1 MKPILPFS
9 ALILATAAL
18 THGQNSPA
26 PAPAPDAPPADM
38 ALPEGTVVPETGA
51 AAVNDDLLGGANSL
65 LSKLAGDVNVSS
77 TGGAEVVDFQ
87 KGIFR
92 YKGGV
97 NIKYHGVEILGDGAE
112 FNRATGDISVRG
124 DVSIFREGILYKGSA
139 AVYNIKTDSISS
151 DNLRSSIVTGDKEIY
166 FQTQE
171 LASDI
176 GNEAAPSL
184 IETSGSMLTTHD
196 SSHPN
201 WQVQAKKLD
210 IYPDDRIVF
219 KNVTFYA
226 GGTPVFWLPYLS
238 QPMDDELGY
247 SFSPGYDSVWGG
259 YLLNRYGT
267 LLGDDS
273 HTLATYHLD
282 LRSERGVAAGVDFQS
297 LRYRGD
303 SNFGKLKLY
312 YANDLDPSLSRNSK
326 ERLSPPD
333 TNRYRVS
340 LQHRFY
346 LRGYDDSVAVDEAT
360 GHKTKTRSNSPVDDT
375 LYVDA
380 DLNLLS
386 DEYFLEDFYPAE
398 FRLDP
403 QPDNVV
409 NLAKTNDHWTAS
421 LIGRFRINDFYEA
434 DTRLPELA
442 FDVVRTPMFGSN
454 FFYEGTNSFGIVDQ
468 KVPEQFANA
477 QNARVQALNDSLAA
491 YDAGDSLGTLSAD
504 FDPIETRN
512 LLDQLNFGLAER
524 GFTRFDT
531 YHQVSYPT
539 TLGPVSLVPR
549 GGVRFTSYN
558 DVSGI
563 VTDNANRAI
572 VHGGIDASMKFA
584 KDYDGVASRALGLDG
599 LRHIVQPYIR
609 YSIVQGDELDPLFPS
624 IDRLTQSTR
633 PRAIDLN
640 RYPAIDT
647 IDNWNLARLGVFN
660 RWHTK
665 RDDAT
670 HEWLAMNTYIDA
682 YAEDPE
688 FDRNFSN
695 LYWETAWS
703 PLPWLRLGLETQFD
717 LLGEESGFNEIN
729 STATWMP
736 TRNFEFSVGNRYLT
750 SHPFLPNSNQVDFQV
765 FYRMADEWGISAY
778 QRWELDDS
786 TLETQQY
793 SIHRDLVSWTAA
805 LGAIMR
811 DNRGEDEFGVVF
823 TMTLKEFPQVALPLN
838 LDPQGAAAN

>member
-1 MKPILPFS
+1 MKPLLSFS
-9 ALILATAAL
+9 ALLLASTSVAYSQGAA
-18 THGQNSPA
+18 T
-26 PAPAPDAPPADM
+26 PAPDAPPPGVD
-38 ALPEGTVVPETGA
+38 LPDGTIVPESGA
-51 AAVNDDLLGGANSL
+51 TAANDDLLGGASSL
-65 LSKLAGDVNVSS
+65 LNKLAGDVNISS
-77 TGGAEVVDFQ
+77 TGGAEVLDFQ

-112 FNRATGDISVRG
+112 FNRATGDITVRG
-124 DVSIFREGILYKGSA
+124 DVSIFREGILYKGTS

-151 DNLRSSIVTGDKEIY
+151 DNLRSSILTGGKEIY

-201 WQVQAKKLD
+201 WQIQAKKLD
-210 IYPDDRIVF
+210 IYPEDRIVF
-219 KNVTFYA
+219 KNITFYA

-247 SFSPGYDSVWGG
+247 TFSPGYDSVWGG
-259 YLLNRYGT
+259 YLLNRYGS
-267 LLGDDS
+267 LLGEGG
-273 HTLATYHLD
+273 HTLATYHVD
-282 LRSERGVAAGVDFQS
+282 LRSERGVAVGVDLQS
-297 LRYRGD
+297 MRYRGD

-333 TNRYRVS
+333 ENRYRAS

-346 LRGYDDSVAVDEAT
+346 LRGYDDSVAVDQAT
-360 GHKTKTRSNSPVDDT
+360 GRKTKNRANTPIDDT

-380 DLNLLS
+380 DLTLLS

-403 QPDNVV
+403 QPDNIL
-409 NLAKTNDHWTAS
+409 NLAKTNTHWTAS
-421 LIGRFRINDFYEA
+421 LMGRFRVNDFYQS
-434 DTRLPELA
+434 DTRLPEIA
-442 FDVVRTPMFGSN
+442 FDMVRTPMFGSN
-454 FFYEGTNSFGIVDQ
+454 FFYEGNSSFGIIDE
-468 KVPEQFANA
+468 KVPEQFSKS
-477 QNARVQALNDSLAA
+477 QEERVKNLNDSLAA
-491 YDAGDSLGTLSAD
+491 YDAGDELGTLSAD

-512 LLDQLNFGLAER
+512 LLDQLNLGLAER

-539 TLGPVSLVPR
+539 ALGPVSIVPR
-549 GGVRFTSYN
+549 GGVRFTSYS
-558 DVSGI
+558 DVNGVISDN
-563 VTDNANRAI
+563 TDRAI

-584 KDYDGVASRALGLDG
+584 KEYEGVHNRALGLDG

-609 YSIVQGDELDPLFPS
+609 YSIVQGDELDPMFPS

-633 PRAIDLN
+633 PRPIDLN
-640 RYPAIDT
+640 RYPAVDT
-647 IDNWNLARLGVFN
+647 INNWNLARLGVFN

-682 YAEDPE
+682 YADDPE
-688 FDRNFSN
+688 FDRDFSN
-695 LYWETAWS
+695 FYWETAWS
-703 PLPWLRLGLETQFD
+703 PLPWLRLSLETQFD
-717 LLGEESGFNEIN
+717 LLAQDQGFNEIN
-729 STATWMP
+729 SSVTWMP
-736 TRNFEFSVGNRYLT
+736 TRNFEFSVGNRYLGD
-750 SHPFLPNSNQVDFQV
+750 HPFLPNSNQVDFQA
-765 FYRMADEWGISAY
+765 FYRMADEWGFSAY

-823 TMTLKEFPQVALPLN
+823 TMTLKEFPQVSLPLN